1 MSISLSAT
9 DNCRK
14 AGPQMPA
21 QSNAR
26 IAAKS
31 LAATATIAM
40 IQAIETR
47 GVFRHVLELL
57 RVRESR

>member
-14 AGPQMPA
+14 ACPQVPA

-31 LAATATIAM
+31 TAATAIAM
-40 IQAIETR
+40 LEAIETR
-47 GVFRHVLELL
+47 GVFRRVLQLL